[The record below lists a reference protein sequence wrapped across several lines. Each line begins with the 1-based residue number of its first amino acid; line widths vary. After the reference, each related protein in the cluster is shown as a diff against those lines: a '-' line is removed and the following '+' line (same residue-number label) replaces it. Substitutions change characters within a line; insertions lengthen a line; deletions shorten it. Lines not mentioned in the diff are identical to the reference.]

1 MNILKHVG
9 NVIATMT
16 KRKEIKDLYREV
28 LAEMDKAEVKER
40 CKN

>member
-1 MNILKHVG
+1 MSIFKHVG

-28 LAEMDKAEVKER
+28 LEEMESVKPK